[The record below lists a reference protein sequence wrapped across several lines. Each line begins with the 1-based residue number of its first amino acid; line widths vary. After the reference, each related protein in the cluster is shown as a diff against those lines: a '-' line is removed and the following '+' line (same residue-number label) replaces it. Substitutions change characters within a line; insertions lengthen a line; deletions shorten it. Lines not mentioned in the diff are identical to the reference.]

1 MDTAVIDISESSS
14 PTASRRRVGRTI
26 AISAAV
32 AACLLAVLAVAHRS
46 SREVRE
52 DAANTSI
59 MGGFAKEGML
69 DLGEIVG
76 KFGDTMGKFNTDPN
90 FNFAEE
96 GGVRRAR
103 APHMPAHPRPRQP
116 APTLPPPPPS
126 ELERLDFRQGP
137 KVGANGLGLGPRPC
151 AEGPAPATHT
161 FAGHGSCRGPGHKHD
176 GLCQGGRV
184 RPR

>member
-137 KVGANGLGLGPRPC
+137 K
-151 AEGPAPATHT
+151 
-161 FAGHGSCRGPGHKHD
+161 GHFHWNLHS
-176 GLCQGGRV
+176 
-184 RPR
+184 